1 MDVYFIQLF
10 NRMKAGKIEEGKDEV
25 SDGSRMQNF
34 TDANQEQ
41 LRFINEQQIRRMHY
55 LPYEPYKIPKV
66 R

>member
-1 MDVYFIQLF
+1 
-10 NRMKAGKIEEGKDEV
+10 MKAGKIEEGRDEV
-25 SDGSRMQNF
+25 CDGSRMQNF

>member
-1 MDVYFIQLF
+1 MDVYFIQIF
-10 NRMKAGKIEEGKDEV
+10 NRMKAGKIEEGRDEV